1 MPVGRAERLGAPLSV
16 GRLTAFATVA
26 EFFFFLTERWG
37 GERWGGERW
46 GRERWG
52 GERKQEEM
60 NERRGTRE
68 RILFVLKLKFPEAFG
83 GSSRLR
89 KTRQL
94 PPDSELSRLFASPD
108 ASYTSSARRPLN
120 QGVKSKGESVRSP
133 PEAGTDGEQT
143 LSLSVA

>member
-26 EFFFFLTERWG
+26 EFFFFLT
-37 GERWGGERW
+37 ERWGGERW